1 MDWDAYA
8 DEAERAYSGAATAEE
23 LSEVNARFMG
33 RRSPLRQALR
43 EIRDPET
50 GRRLNGVRS
59 RLEEAER
66 EAAARIAKA
75 ELDRPRLPPRRDHAD
90 PLPDLP
96 PVRRAR
102 GRPGDHAG

>member
-50 GRRLNGVRS
+50 GRQLNGVRS

-75 ELDRPRLPPRRDHAD
+75 ELDRALAHDGLDVRLPRHEHTVG
-90 PLPDLP
+90 PLPPATAIP
-96 PVRRAR
+96 P
-102 GRPGDHAG
+102 